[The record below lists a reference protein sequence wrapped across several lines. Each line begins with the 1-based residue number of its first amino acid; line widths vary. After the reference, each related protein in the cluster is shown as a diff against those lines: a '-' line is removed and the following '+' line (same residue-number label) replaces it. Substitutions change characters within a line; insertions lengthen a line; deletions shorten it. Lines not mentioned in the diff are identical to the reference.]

1 MLWKGHSSDY
11 DIADIKRE
19 GSSSDYAVKKLGGKY
34 HFFLRFC
41 TRKRSKTYVISS
53 TGDMFALGQLQC
65 DVIRYS
71 IIKCD
76 CQNQT
81 EIGANL
87 EIGLIIGTDNL
98 VSGKYVVNF

>member
-1 MLWKGHSSDY
+1 
-11 DIADIKRE
+11 
-19 GSSSDYAVKKLGGKY
+19 
-34 HFFLRFC
+34 
-41 TRKRSKTYVISS
+41 
-53 TGDMFALGQLQC
+53 MFALGQLQR
-65 DVIRYS
+65 DVIQYS

-87 EIGLIIGTDNL
+87 EIGLIVWTDNL